1 MQRIYIDGSCL
12 NNPGPGSYAIIQLD
26 EFNNEKIFT
35 NVFEHTT
42 NNRMELVAF
51 IHSLQLVEEKTSI
64 FTDSTYVF
72 MGYNNWL
79 KKWKITNWNN
89 GKISNIDLWQ
99 KVIHDDL
106 VSLFWVKAHSNNYYN
121 NKVDKIARSLLTN
134 NFF

>member
-1 MQRIYIDGSCL
+1 
-12 NNPGPGSYAIIQLD
+12 
-26 EFNNEKIFT
+26 
-35 NVFEHTT
+35 
-42 NNRMELVAF
+42 
-51 IHSLQLVEEKTSI
+51 
-64 FTDSTYVF
+64 